1 MTNSYMKESDTKSS
15 YGVGYFLAVKTYYY
29 NKKQQ
34 QRSSSILNSVKV
46 PPGDI
51 LLIPLEVLPG

>member
-1 MTNSYMKESDTKSS
+1 MKESDSKTS